1 MRQNL
6 VELQVFQARVGRIYN
21 YGSGSDATPC
31 AYYGSTN
38 VGAGRL
44 DFRGYTTSHY
54 YIAEFVREMKHTDA
68 SGPRKWTGFAMEW
81 TFRDAAPTAGADV
94 SGLRSAATLVKGL
107 GSPTRASKKATDAGF
122 GVADEEVA
130 KPAAA
135 QFSWKKA

>member
-1 MRQNL
+1 
-6 VELQVFQARVGRIYN
+6 
-21 YGSGSDATPC
+21 
-31 AYYGSTN
+31 
-38 VGAGRL
+38 
-44 DFRGYTTSHY
+44 
-54 YIAEFVREMKHTDA
+54 
-68 SGPRKWTGFAMEW
+68 MEW

-107 GSPTRASKKATDAGF
+107 GSPTRRSLGAVGMHTPDGWEARRHGTDLQALNNAVKVHATNRASKKATDAGF